1 MITRPLDLSS
11 RLRPPPRSFDF
22 IFYVNAGLIAL
33 MFVLFGSRFVL
44 SPGLG
49 VDFKVPTISA
59 EAALNGAVPTDVV
72 IAVKGADLAFVE
84 GAKVDS
90 NGLRRWLVERAKG
103 HADLRLLIQADASL
117 STKDL
122 TDICEMARQAGFAA
136 VQIAA
141 EPPPPASLPGK

>member
-1 MITRPLDLSS
+1 MITRPLNLSS

-22 IFYVNAGLIAL
+22 LFYVNAGLIAL

-49 VDFKVPTISA
+49 VDFQVPVMA
-59 EAALNGAVPTDVV
+59 GAIPGAMATDVV
-72 IAVKGADLAFVE
+72 IAIKGANLAFVE

-90 NGLRRWLVERAKG
+90 AGLRRWLVERARG
-103 HADLRLLIQADASL
+103 HPGLRLLVQADATL
-117 STKDL
+117 TTKDL
-122 TDICEMARQAGFAA
+122 TDIYEMARDAGFAA

-141 EPPPPASLPGK
+141 EPPPMAAARPAP

>member
-22 IFYVNAGLIAL
+22 LFYVNAGLIAL

-49 VDFKVPTISA
+49 VDFKVPTMD
-59 EAALNGAVPTDVV
+59 AALPGAVPTDVV

-90 NGLRRWLVERAKG
+90 AGLRHWLIERANG
-103 HADLRLLIQADASL
+103 HPGLRLLVQADASL

-122 TDICEMARQAGFAA
+122 TDIYEMARTAGFAA

-141 EPPPPASLPGK
+141 EPPPATVPAAAK

>member
-33 MFVLFGSRFVL
+33 MFALFGSRFVL

-49 VDFKVPTISA
+49 VDFKVPA
-59 EAALNGAVPTDVV
+59 NDAALISAVPTDVV

-84 GAKVDS
+84 GAKVNSD
-90 NGLRRWLVERAKG
+90 GLRLWLVERAKG
-103 HADLRLLIQADASL
+103 HEELRLLIQADASL

-122 TDICEMARQAGFAA
+122 TDICEMARKAGFAA

-141 EPPPPASLPGK
+141 EPSAVPAAK

>member
-1 MITRPLDLSS
+1 
-11 RLRPPPRSFDF
+11 
-22 IFYVNAGLIAL
+22 

-49 VDFKVPTISA
+49 VDFRIPTADSA
-59 EAALNGAVPTDVV
+59 LINAVPTDVV
-72 IAVKGADLAFVE
+72 IAVKSADLAFVE

-90 NGLRRWLVERAKG
+90 NGLSLWLVERAKG
-103 HADLRLLIQADASL
+103 HAGLRLLIQADASL

-122 TDICEMARQAGFAA
+122 TDICEMARAAGFAA

-141 EPPPPASLPGK
+141 ERISPALPPGK

>member
-1 MITRPLDLSS
+1 MITRPLDLAS
-11 RLRPPPRSFDF
+11 RLRLPPRNLDF
-22 IFYVNAGLIAL
+22 VFYVNPCLIAL

-49 VDFKVPTISA
+49 VDFRIPTADSA
-59 EAALNGAVPTDVV
+59 LINAVPTDVV
-72 IAVKGADLAFVE
+72 IAVKSADLAFVE

-90 NGLRRWLVERAKG
+90 NGLSLWLVERAKG
-103 HADLRLLIQADASL
+103 HAGLRLLIQADASL

-122 TDICEMARQAGFAA
+122 TDICEMARAAGFAA

-141 EPPPPASLPGK
+141 ERISPALPPGK